1 MKNFLNKFWDWYE
14 RHYLFNLSIATLL
27 FFVQLF
33 HLYWLF
39 TDVILFKLT
48 GQSYFVFPSIWGT
61 VSAFLDY
68 TEIPAIIATT
78 VLYIHIL
85 RKEFTY
91 KTVWLLL
98 ALNIQWIHMLWIT
111 DEVVVER
118 LSNSAHLFHW
128 ANWLA
133 WIAILIDYLELPV
146 IYDTVKRLVNEIK
159 TKLPR

>member
-39 TDVILFKLT
+39 SDIILSKFT
-48 GQSYFVFPSIWGT
+48 GHSHFLFPSIWGT

-68 TEIPAIIATT
+68 SEIPAIITTT
-78 VLYIHIL
+78 VLYLHLL
-85 RKEFTY
+85 RKEFGY
-91 KTVWLLL
+91 KILWLLL
-98 ALNIQWIHMLWIT
+98 ALNIQWIHILWIT
-111 DEVVVER
+111 DEVVIER
-118 LSNSAHLFHW
+118 FNESFSLFHW

-146 IYDTVKRLVNEIK
+146 IYDTVKRLVAEIK
-159 TKLPR
+159 NKVK